1 ALHALWTR
9 RAGENSPGNVIRTQV
24 GGEGPPGTRSYRL
37 RAQTVMDMAPNPPVG
52 ASPAMPDFEKLAAAC
67 TIARGLAMD
76 AVHACSSG
84 HLGLPLGATEVGAVL
99 YGELLRHDPADPQW
113 INRDRFVL
121 SAGHGSMFLYGWL

>member
-1 ALHALWTR
+1 
-9 RAGENSPGNVIRTQV
+9 
-24 GGEGPPGTRSYRL
+24 
-37 RAQTVMDMAPNPPVG
+37 
-52 ASPAMPDFEKLAAAC
+52 MPDFAKLAAAC

-99 YGELLRHDPADPQW
+99 YGELLRHDPADPHW

-121 SAGHGSMFLYGWL
+121 SAGPREHVPLRAGSTSRATRSRSTK